1 MTIDYHTP
9 ISTVEYTVP
18 SMNVLA
24 THGSRGSQVYSVFVL
39 VYVVET
45 CLTIDSGAQPSG
57 VAAK

>member
-9 ISTVEYTVP
+9 TSTVEYTVP

-24 THGSRGSQVYSVFVL
+24 THGSPGSQVYSVFVL